1 MEIRE
6 LEELVNT
13 IRQFISTARNRN
25 DVFEYCRLCDELKM
39 VQAELA
45 EADCNHNYPSSDR
58 AIINPPL
65 ALV

>member
-1 MEIRE
+1 MDIRE
-6 LEELVNT
+6 LEELVHT

-25 DVFEYCRLCDELKM
+25 DTFEYCRLCDELKL

-45 EADCNHNYPSSDR
+45 DVNCEHNYQSSDM

-65 ALV
+65 AMV

>member
-1 MEIRE
+1 MEIHE
-6 LEELVNT
+6 LEELVST

-25 DVFEYCRLCDELKM
+25 DVFEYCRLCEELKL

-45 EADCNHNYPSSDR
+45 DTDCEHSYLSSEK

-65 ALV
+65 AMV

>member
-6 LEELVNT
+6 LEELVDT

-25 DVFEYCRLCDELKM
+25 DVYEYCRLCDELKLA
-39 VQAELA
+39 QAALA
-45 EADCNHNYPSSDR
+45 DADCEHVYQPSDR

-65 ALV
+65 AIV